1 MTSNDAVDIATDAL
15 IVAAKVAGP
24 FLLVVLGIGLIVGL
38 LQSITQVQ
46 EQTLSFV
53 PKLLGAAVVV
63 AVSGSWMLDQL
74 VAFGQELMQRAP
86 DLLNG

>member
-53 PKLLGAAVVV
+53 PKLIGAAVVV

-86 DLLNG
+86 QLLNG